1 MEVILLGIY
10 SFFVWLIFF
19 KFKWL
24 PWNIVS
30 QVIVITLPIIGI
42 AAIILFLNIVC
53 PSSHDIRTINYVV
66 QIVPR
71 VTGRVISVP
80 VEPDR
85 PVKKGDILFKIDS
98 TPFEQQVKALEGKLA
113 QMKAAVV
120 TAESAQLELEEQLK
134 GLESKRK
141 SVAANLDLA
150 LKRERQTKAL
160 SDKGAGPTFDYEKAE
175 TDRRALESELA
186 AAVSSAAE
194 VQQRLDAKMPDGVP
208 SAVAQAKAQVASV
221 EADLAEARWNLSEC
235 TIVAPSDGTVVN
247 LQLREGSTV
256 TQFPTMPSMSFVQ
269 DEQWVLALYSQNEL
283 RKVKAGQEAE
293 IFMKTHPN
301 QIMKCRVDS
310 IIWASGT
317 GQLPISGTIPGQMTA
332 PMPPG
337 KFAVRLMLDGP
348 DKDIQLAAGAAGAGA
363 IYTDEGKFLHILR
376 KVFLR
381 VGTKVDWLIL
391 KLH

>member
-1 MEVILLGIY
+1 MEIILLGIY

-24 PWNIVS
+24 PWNIVT
-30 QVIVITLPIIGI
+30 QVIVITLPVFGI
-42 AAIILFLNIVC
+42 AALIFILNIVA

-71 VTGRVISVP
+71 VAGRVISVP

-85 PVKKGDILFKIDS
+85 PVKKGDILFEIDP
-98 TPFEQQVKALEGKLA
+98 TPYEQQMKALEGKVA
-113 QMKAAVV
+113 QFKAAVV
-120 TAESAQLELEEQLK
+120 TAESAQIELEKQLQ
-134 GLESKRK
+134 GLQSKRQ
-141 SVAANLDLA
+141 SVSANLDLA
-150 LKRERQTKAL
+150 IMRERQTKNLA
-160 SDKGAGPTFDYEKAE
+160 DRGAGPKFDYEKAE
-175 TDRRALESELA
+175 SDRRALEAELA
-186 AAVSSAAE
+186 GAVAGEAE
-194 VQQRLDAKMPDGVP
+194 VQQKLSAKMENGELASIAQTRSQLA
-208 SAVAQAKAQVASV
+208 SA
-221 EADLAEARWNLSEC
+221 EAELAEAKWKLSEC
-235 TIVAPSDGTVVN
+235 TVYAPSDGTVVN
-247 LQLREGSTV
+247 LQLREGSAV
-256 TQFPTMPSMSFVQ
+256 TAFPIAPAMSFVQ
-269 DEQWVLALYSQNEL
+269 SDQWVLALYSQNEL
-283 RKVKAGQEAE
+283 RAVKAGQEAE

-301 QIMKCRVDS
+301 QIMKCKVDT

-317 GQLPISGTIPGQMTA
+317 GQLPISGTIPGQMTQ

-337 KFAVRLMLDGP
+337 KFAVRLLLDGP

-363 IYTDEGKFLHILR
+363 IYTDEGKMIHILR

>member
-1 MEVILLGIY
+1 MEIILLGIY

-24 PWNIVS
+24 PWNIVT
-30 QVIVITLPIIGI
+30 QVIVITLPVFGI
-42 AAIILFLNIVC
+42 AALIFILNIVA

-71 VTGRVISVP
+71 VAGRVISVP

-85 PVKKGDILFKIDS
+85 PVKKGDILFEIDP
-98 TPFEQQVKALEGKLA
+98 TPYEQQMKALEGKVA
-113 QMKAAVV
+113 QFKAAVV
-120 TAESAQLELEEQLK
+120 TAESAQIELEKQLQ
-134 GLESKRK
+134 GLQSKRQ
-141 SVAANLDLA
+141 SVSANLDLA
-150 LKRERQTKAL
+150 IMRERQTKNLA
-160 SDKGAGPTFDYEKAE
+160 DRGAGPKFDYEKAE
-175 TDRRALESELA
+175 SDRRALEADLA
-186 AAVSSAAE
+186 GAVAGEAE
-194 VQQRLDAKMPDGVP
+194 VQQKLSAKMENGELASIAQTRSQLA
-208 SAVAQAKAQVASV
+208 SA
-221 EADLAEARWNLSEC
+221 EAELAEAKWKLSEC
-235 TIVAPSDGTVVN
+235 TVYAPSDGTVVN
-247 LQLREGSTV
+247 LQLREGSAV
-256 TQFPTMPSMSFVQ
+256 TAFPIAPAMSFVQ
-269 DEQWVLALYSQNEL
+269 SDQWVLALYSQNEL
-283 RKVKAGQEAE
+283 RAVKAGQEAE

-301 QIMKCRVDS
+301 QIMKCKVDT

-317 GQLPISGTIPGQMTA
+317 GQLPISGTIPGQMTQ

-337 KFAVRLMLDGP
+337 KFAVRLLLDGP

-363 IYTDEGKFLHILR
+363 IYTDEGKMIHILR

>member
-1 MEVILLGIY
+1 MEVLLLGIY
-10 SFFVWLIFF
+10 SFFVWLIFI

-42 AAIILFLNIVC
+42 TALILVLNIVC

-71 VTGRVISVP
+71 VAGRVVSVP

-85 PVKKGDILFKIDS
+85 PVKKGDILFKIDP
-98 TPFEQQVKALEGKLA
+98 TPYEQQVKSLEGKLE

-120 TAESAQLELEEQLK
+120 TAESAQLELEKTLEGLK
-134 GLESKRK
+134 SKRQ

-150 LKRERQTKAL
+150 LKREKQTKSL

-186 AAVSSAAE
+186 GAIASEAE
-194 VQQRLDAKMPDGVP
+194 VQQRLNAKMPDGVP
-208 SAVAQAKAQVASV
+208 SSVAQAKAQVATV
-221 EADLAEARWNLSEC
+221 EADLGEARWKLSEC
-235 TIVAPSDGTVVN
+235 TVYAPSDGTVVN
-247 LQLREGSTV
+247 LQLREGSAV
-256 TQFPTMPSMSFVQ
+256 TAFPIAPAMSFVQ
-269 DEQWVLALYSQNEL
+269 DEQWVLALFSQNEL
-283 RKVKAGQEAE
+283 RAVKAGQEAE
-293 IFMKTHPN
+293 ISMKTHPN
-301 QIMKCRVDS
+301 QIMKCKVDT

-317 GQLPISGTIPGQMTA
+317 GQLPISGTIPGQMTQ

-337 KFAVRLMLDGP
+337 KFAVRLLLDGK

-363 IYTDEGKFLHILR
+363 IYTDEGKMLHIIR
-376 KVFLR
+376 KVIVR
-381 VGTKVDWLIL
+381 VGTKMDWLIL

>member
-1 MEVILLGIY
+1 MEILLLGIY

-24 PWNIVS
+24 PWNIVT
-30 QVIVITLPIIGI
+30 QVIVITLPVFGI
-42 AAIILFLNIVC
+42 AALILILNIVA

-71 VTGRVISVP
+71 VAGRVISVP

-85 PVKKGDILFKIDS
+85 PVKKGDILFKIDP
-98 TPFEQQVKALEGKLA
+98 TPYEQQMKALEGKVA
-113 QMKAAVV
+113 QFKAAVV
-120 TAESAQLELEEQLK
+120 TAESAQIELEKQLQ
-134 GLESKRK
+134 GLQSKRQ
-141 SVAANLDLA
+141 SVSANLDLA
-150 LKRERQTKAL
+150 IMRERQTKNLA
-160 SDKGAGPTFDYEKAE
+160 DRGAGPKFDYEKAE
-175 TDRRALESELA
+175 SDRRALEADLA
-186 AAVSSAAE
+186 AAVAGEAE
-194 VQQRLDAKMPDGVP
+194 VQQKLSAKMENGELASIAQTRSQLA
-208 SAVAQAKAQVASV
+208 SA
-221 EADLAEARWNLSEC
+221 EAELAEAKWKLSEC
-235 TIVAPSDGTVVN
+235 TVYAPSDGTVVN
-247 LQLREGSTV
+247 LQLREGSAV
-256 TQFPTMPSMSFVQ
+256 TAFPVAPAMSFVQ
-269 DEQWVLALYSQNEL
+269 NEQWVLALYSQNEL

-301 QIMKCRVDS
+301 QIMKCKVDT

-317 GQLPISGTIPGQMTA
+317 GQLPISGTIPGQMTQ

-337 KFAVRLMLDGP
+337 KFAVRLLLDGP

-363 IYTDEGKFLHILR
+363 IYTDEGKMFHILR